1 MVIPFYSP
9 RSGELP
15 VSVQDGNYILNFPV
29 DEYTEVSLTDELLT
43 ATDKKPIAAFKGKTD
58 YMLVFEK
65 EEDVASLLP
74 DLAKIAKI
82 NARGIIVTAK
92 GNQYDFV
99 SRFFA
104 PACGVNEDAVCGSA
118 HTTLTPYWAGQLGK
132 TELLAFQLSEKTG
145 EVHCKILG
153 DRVELVGTAVLYLKG
168 EIFI

>member
-1 MVIPFYSP
+1 M
-9 RSGELP
+9 
-15 VSVQDGNYILNFPV
+15 
-29 DEYTEVSLTDELLT
+29 TDELLT

-65 EEDVASLLP
+65 EEDVASLLT

-118 HTTLTPYWAGQLGK
+118 HTTLTPYWAEQLGK

-153 DRVELVGTAVLYLKG
+153 DRVELGGTAVLYLKG